1 MIESHSLFEFLTS
14 QFYQVG
20 EILRNSANDIASAQE
35 SLVLILRI
43 GLETLR
49 VWRGLGADEFYSNL
63 MSEVSGFENFL
74 RNSLGQ
80 LTNSSSSS
88 VITQSSDSSQEKP
101 QTIVLYYDK
110 IFHDTPED
118 HVENQARVSTSL
130 KLLKKRVHHQEESL
144 RSVVLHNCD
153 DIVSPPAWCLPLVHS
168 PQYLSRLADLADEA
182 KKEDLY
188 VPLEF
193 DTEWESFGESSE
205 SEKEETDTK
214 KHRRR
219 RSNTRTK
226 KLSYVF
232 DVNNEI
238 GSELGQQSSKILR
251 KILTPCKVDMAL
263 ANVVSRTE
271 SLATSLS
278 RQHAVKSE
286 TATER
291 QSTEKSSRSY
301 RVKTPYGV
309 GITTQ
314 EIPTSKNGMVKV
326 VFDWGATGYLNA
338 SIVER
343 MPSKTTTS
351 RPAPTPST
359 DNQPDRVQP
368 YQDPS
373 TRYVHTDLKLHKLFR
388 RILDQ
393 VKVQRLLLDKIGV
406 KDAILSLWMHG
417 RTSVGVT
424 ANVEVGIKAWLKR
437 YDLAKVDALLA
448 EKEQRML
455 PPQPHIFLEELERL
469 KLPEPP
475 EVYPIAPIRIAS
487 MESDYKHLNAL
498 PDFSS
503 AEALREDAL
512 KYSLARITKKSGG
525 TRVSGPRKPRN
536 QGAQGQSEAASRRK
550 SDPNK
555 SGGRSRGPRKVVW
568 GRNNEPPAASGL
580 SPKASRMSELL
591 RYLMYVLSI
600 SLNLNQG
607 SFANDLT
614 RRNNAFVS
622 QTMISSWVRYRMAPN
637 MTKLVNKLVY
647 DWVVFH
653 KRLLAPENLLKFDEL
668 VALYEEL
675 DALKYFDKLGEDSAE
690 NLLVPDVKEETGEDA
705 LFTEEMK
712 ESMEEEVEEE
722 MDEIPNPNS
731 SFVLEVKAED
741 HLPDEVAA
749 VDDIAVDEVA
759 VDEEDDGDLRSLEGE
774 APNSSHAVAN
784 SSLVPQH
791 MLFGTQPSDSP
802 PTTDA
807 PTAIDMEMEEMEER
821 PASPLAVEP
830 LPFTPFTSLE
840 ISDIDLHAAAMKEIE
855 RRHLTHS
862 YTAMEATRVSY
873 RLTQP
878 MLSKFSKDAVLST
891 TLKARMVRASLV
903 NWLNYSCPRPVSQ
916 KDENSFCSNC
926 GKSKFSYPNQLTFL
940 GHVGQCGKI
949 RLDSP
954 AAAHLIKLD
963 EEEEVIEEETRPS
976 RGRKSSK
983 HAQKAQEENDDGDVL
998 TDNDDSANL
1007 EVLAAANVAHPSC
1020 LEDMEKQLDNQI
1032 VSILRDTFSLSEPYD
1047 RCRMCGELIAVDDT
1061 TLRCATCPCVYHV
1074 RCAGRQSNESGSV
1087 WHCTSCQSKG
1097 IEHAEEVLGLDN
1109 KSQYCVHGALLFLYV
1124 HTDRCWKKAFIL
1136 GVHSAQPSLVLVKW
1150 MDRGQSYKWVDINAV
1165 RILKAAKSSSGASE
1179 GQRKRRRESITT
1191 ERNVVNGKRQRT
1203 KFSSSVL
1210 HAMDGESDE
1219 DSDGRT
1225 SRRRSSNGRRT
1236 SSAKTNVDDTGI
1248 KMSNAGDGMTDT
1260 YIGSQSL
1267 QAALCTAG
1275 SACRAVDLVMERPG
1289 SNVFVCTR
1297 PPGHHAGR
1305 YGCTRGCL
1313 STGFCLLN
1321 NAAIALTY
1329 ARVRYGVQRV
1339 AVVDIDVHFGNG
1351 TAEILRSDPNAFFA
1365 SVHMV
1370 YGTQNDGHFDDNKD
1384 VEAFGFYPAFMGR
1397 TEVMAN
1403 YVSVGIQPSN
1413 FSD

>member
-1 MIESHSLFEFLTS
+1 MLNQAYELAMQKTKVVRKRISSFESFHEMLNTQAEIMCKVNILRRSVAEFNHQSAARRLQMLLSLANYMNTNLQSFMQKEVMVESHSLFEFLTS

-20 EILRNSANDIASAQE
+20 EILRNSANDVVGAQQ

-80 LTNSSSSS
+80 LTDSASTSP
-88 VITQSSDSSQEKP
+88 ITQSSDSSQEKP

-130 KLLKKRVHHQEESL
+130 KLLKKRVHNQEEPLL
-144 RSVVLHNCD
+144 RSVVLQNCD

-205 SEKEETDTK
+205 SEKEEVDTK

-232 DVNNEI
+232 DVNSEI
-238 GSELGQQSSKILR
+238 STELGQQSSRILR
-251 KILTPCKVDMAL
+251 KILTPCKIDMAL

-271 SLATSLS
+271 SLATSLLS

-286 TATER
+286 SNER
-291 QSTEKSSRSY
+291 QSTEMPSRSY

-309 GITTQ
+309 GVTTQ
-314 EIPTSKNGMVKV
+314 EIPASKNEIVKV
-326 VFDWGATGYLNA
+326 VFNWGATGYLNA

-343 MPSKTTTS
+343 MPSKTTS

-455 PPQPHIFLEELERL
+455 PPQPQVFLEELERL
-469 KLPEPP
+469 KLADPP
-475 EVYPIAPIRIAS
+475 EEYPIAPIRIAS
-487 MESDYKHLNAL
+487 MESDYKHLNSL

-503 AEALREDAL
+503 AEVLREEAL

-555 SGGRSRGPRKVVW
+555 PGGRSRAPRKVVW

-580 SPKASRMSELL
+580 SPKAARMSELL

-614 RRNNAFVS
+614 RRNNTFVS

-653 KRLLAPENLLKFDEL
+653 KRLLAPENLAKFDEL

-675 DALKYFDKLGEDSAE
+675 DALKYFDKIGEDPAE
-690 NLLVPDVKEETGEDA
+690 NLVPDVKEEAGEDA
-705 LFTEEMK
+705 MFTEEMK
-712 ESMEEEVEEE
+712 GSMEEEADEE
-722 MDEIPNPNS
+722 MDEIPNPDS
-731 SFVLEVKAED
+731 SFVSEIKGED
-741 HLPDEVAA
+741 HLP
-749 VDDIAVDEVA
+749 DEVA
-759 VDEEDDGDLRSLEGE
+759 VDEEDDADLRSLEGE
-774 APNSSHAVAN
+774 APNSSHVVPDSA
-784 SSLVPQH
+784 LVPQH
-791 MLFGTQPSDSP
+791 MLFGAQPSESP
-802 PTTDA
+802 PTADA
-807 PTAIDMEMEEMEER
+807 PTTSDMEMEEK

-830 LPFTPFTSLE
+830 LSVTPFTSLD
-840 ISDIDLHAAAMKEIE
+840 ISDSDLHAAAMKEIE
-855 RRHLTHS
+855 RRRLTHS
-862 YTAMEATRVSY
+862 YTAMEASRISY

-903 NWLNYSCPRPVSQ
+903 
-916 KDENSFCSNC
+916 K
-926 GKSKFSYPNQLTFL
+926 
-940 GHVGQCGKI
+940 
-949 RLDSP
+949 
-954 AAAHLIKLD
+954 
-963 EEEEVIEEETRPS
+963 
-976 RGRKSSK
+976 
-983 HAQKAQEENDDGDVL
+983 
-998 TDNDDSANL
+998 
-1007 EVLAAANVAHPSC
+1007 
-1020 LEDMEKQLDNQI
+1020 
-1032 VSILRDTFSLSEPYD
+1032 
-1047 RCRMCGELIAVDDT
+1047 
-1061 TLRCATCPCVYHV
+1061 
-1074 RCAGRQSNESGSV
+1074 
-1087 WHCTSCQSKG
+1087 
-1097 IEHAEEVLGLDN
+1097 
-1109 KSQYCVHGALLFLYV
+1109 
-1124 HTDRCWKKAFIL
+1124 
-1136 GVHSAQPSLVLVKW
+1136 
-1150 MDRGQSYKWVDINAV
+1150 
-1165 RILKAAKSSSGASE
+1165 
-1179 GQRKRRRESITT
+1179 
-1191 ERNVVNGKRQRT
+1191 
-1203 KFSSSVL
+1203 
-1210 HAMDGESDE
+1210 
-1219 DSDGRT
+1219 
-1225 SRRRSSNGRRT
+1225 
-1236 SSAKTNVDDTGI
+1236 
-1248 KMSNAGDGMTDT
+1248 
-1260 YIGSQSL
+1260 
-1267 QAALCTAG
+1267 
-1275 SACRAVDLVMERPG
+1275 
-1289 SNVFVCTR
+1289 
-1297 PPGHHAGR
+1297 
-1305 YGCTRGCL
+1305 
-1313 STGFCLLN
+1313 
-1321 NAAIALTY
+1321 
-1329 ARVRYGVQRV
+1329 
-1339 AVVDIDVHFGNG
+1339 
-1351 TAEILRSDPNAFFA
+1351 
-1365 SVHMV
+1365 
-1370 YGTQNDGHFDDNKD
+1370 
-1384 VEAFGFYPAFMGR
+1384 
-1397 TEVMAN
+1397 
-1403 YVSVGIQPSN
+1403 
-1413 FSD
+1413 